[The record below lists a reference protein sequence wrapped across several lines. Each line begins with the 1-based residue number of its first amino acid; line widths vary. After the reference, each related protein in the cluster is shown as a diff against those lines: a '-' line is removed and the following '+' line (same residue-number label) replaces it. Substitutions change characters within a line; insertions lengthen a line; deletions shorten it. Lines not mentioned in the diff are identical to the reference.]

1 MAPFIVNSPV
11 IHLTPQ
17 PLSSIIDQADRAALL
32 VSQVRGA
39 MLSPTAR
46 KTAPRFN
53 ASQVAALCGV
63 ERGQI
68 AYRLS
73 KGDLPSGTPNET
85 GTRREFTLAETRTW
99 VRAYRATARRPERAE
114 ACVLTIANFKG
125 GVGKTTTAMSLAQG
139 LSLRGHQVLC
149 IDCDPQGSLTT
160 LHGILPDSEVAENE
174 TILELCAG
182 TERSIRP
189 AIRSTY
195 WDGIDLVAAAPLL
208 FAAEFMLPAR
218 QSQDPAF
225 AFWDV
230 LNLGIDDVRRDYD
243 VIIIDTPPALSYVT
257 INALMAA
264 NGIIMTLPPNAL
276 DVASSAQFWRLFSDL
291 TAQLVER
298 RAITKEFDFIR
309 VLLTRV
315 DNNDATASV
324 VREWIGKAYEGKVM
338 PVEIPKTA
346 VANSSAA
353 EFGTV
358 YDVTRYDGNNRTY
371 KRAAEAYERVTE
383 LIEQLIQAVWRRQ
396 VQG

>member
-1 MAPFIVNSPV
+1 
-11 IHLTPQ
+11 
-17 PLSSIIDQADRAALL
+17 
-32 VSQVRGA
+32 
-39 MLSPTAR
+39 
-46 KTAPRFN
+46 
-53 ASQVAALCGV
+53 
-63 ERGQI
+63 
-68 AYRLS
+68 
-73 KGDLPSGTPNET
+73 
-85 GTRREFTLAETRTW
+85 
-99 VRAYRATARRPERAE
+99 
-114 ACVLTIANFKG
+114 
-125 GVGKTTTAMSLAQG
+125 
-139 LSLRGHQVLC
+139 
-149 IDCDPQGSLTT
+149 
-160 LHGILPDSEVAENE
+160 
-174 TILELCAG
+174 
-182 TERSIRP
+182 
-189 AIRSTY
+189 
-195 WDGIDLVAAAPLL
+195 
-208 FAAEFMLPAR
+208 
-218 QSQDPAF
+218 
-225 AFWDV
+225 
-230 LNLGIDDVRRDYD
+230 
-243 VIIIDTPPALSYVT
+243 VT

-383 LIEQLIQAVWRRQ
+383 LMEQLIQSVWRRQ
-396 VQG
+396 VQDT